1 VKQQA
6 LIARPGVTA
15 AAARR
20 SLARWRQG
28 GLAEPAAY
36 LLLAV
41 LVLSVLLLTDRGM
54 LAPDTKPHLYLDPLG
69 TLREALSTWRPNP
82 YLGQPNFDAGLA
94 PAALVVLVIRSFGVE
109 PWLAIRL
116 WRALLLLVAGVGA
129 ARLFQQVA
137 AGRLNGRGGSVPAA
151 TPPRAGRVAAAVL
164 YVVNPYVV
172 VAGATTP
179 VLLPYAL
186 LPWLLIALGR
196 SVHEPRSWRW
206 PAAFALAFFASSGMN
221 AGVVALFMLLAVPC
235 WLAFERHVNGLPW
248 RRLAGSCGRCLGL
261 SLLVSLYWLV
271 PAVLASATAAG
282 IAGATEA
289 PRDVAGPSSWAET
302 VRLLGLWTLYGRSG
316 DQPFLPGLVGYLT
329 NPLVVVA
336 SFALPAAAAG
346 AALYARHR
354 ARVLAAYLLAVGA
367 PVMVGLFG
375 GAAASPFGRL
385 LEAAFARVPGAI
397 AFRTTN
403 KAGGL
408 VALAFTL
415 LLALGANELATRP
428 GVRRQA
434 RAAAA
439 ATGVLLLALAVLPVW
454 TGGLNLVRFR
464 IPDYWLKAARD
475 LDAGPATSRVLL
487 VPGQVLADYR
497 WGLNGPDD
505 LSESLLRR
513 PSAVRVTV
521 PNGSAAQGNFMAA
534 LDTALDAGAPDGGTV
549 SGMARYLGAGE
560 VLARYDTRWE
570 AVGGPPPSALEGT
583 LRRDPGLRQ
592 GAVYGRAGQYTVA
605 PHGAAPGDAGLS
617 PLERFSVTDARSVLR
632 AEPTAGTLLVD
643 GDNFALPALAGQ
655 GLLAGQPAVR
665 LLGAASA
672 DQAAV
677 TLDDGAR
684 IVLTDTGRRRSWEIH
699 RTGQS
704 YSPTLRADEPVAN
717 QGASLNLFDEPAAQS
732 VSELEG
738 ARAVSATSSGTVFGL
753 APRDKPAYAF
763 DGDQRT
769 AWVTGG
775 FGTAVGQSVTI
786 EFGRV
791 VRISKLILH
800 PLQTDPVR
808 ISSVRVQ
815 LDGRSLDVEVPDQ
828 PEVTVPVPETDAF
841 SLRVEIT
848 GVRGGPGLNAVGFAE
863 IGIPG
868 VKVTE
873 RIRLPERF
881 RRVVE
886 SLDGPA
892 RERLA
897 TTPID
902 VLFTRAAGDPVDQ
915 DDDEERVLARSFW
928 LPDTRT
934 FKVGGRLAAS
944 RGLPEPVLDQL
955 AGASSEVS
963 VSSSSRSFDSPTV
976 RASKAF
982 DGNRDTAWIPSGR
995 GEGEWIQ
1002 VDFPDRAL
1010 DHVVVRQDVPPE
1022 LENKQGLDKA
1032 VRAELTIDGQPVKR
1046 VALRAPVTR
1055 IDFPRRTAH
1064 QARLTVTEVAGLGG
1078 GIRISEFEAGGAR
1091 VEDAAPKAGSRC
1103 IEVAKLDGAPFRV
1116 TPSASITAL
1125 TSGAPAFFEP
1135 CPGQRLQLGA
1145 GFHQLKAEPGW
1156 LLDLVRLQSTS
1167 GADGRKLA
1175 PAPKV
1180 AAPPRVA
1187 VVGSSPT
1194 KVTVATEAARGPYYL
1209 VLGQGFDDRWRATMD
1224 GLPLGRPVLV
1234 DGYATGWRIADTG
1247 AHVITMVFA
1256 PQRWAS
1262 VSLVASIAA
1271 IVLVL
1276 VLVLRPRRRA
1286 GDPGGVAA
1294 SGGGT
1299 AATGGGG
1306 GRPGGSGGTAGSPEA
1321 PAAAASG
1328 EGGVRQ
1334 LAAHAGLVALLWF
1347 LGGWVGLLVGLA
1359 IVAWDRLRRPPAAD
1373 LLRAALAGFCLLPLA
1388 VLARGLPRPSTV
1400 TPLFAGSNLLAH
1412 YLAGA
1417 ALALLVLGILRDV
1430 PPAARRQAAPGGGP
1444 PGGDQGPG
1452 APPPAEPRDRPVEPA
1467 TADAAPAGNGP
1478 RPERQPDPPAIPVP
1492 PPWGPGREYQ
1502 PPRGGPAEPPGQPA
1516 GGGGARGAGR

>member
-6 LIARPGVTA
+6 LLARPGVTA
-15 AAARR
+15 AAAARR
-20 SLARWRQG
+20 GWARWRQG
-28 GLAEPAAY
+28 DLAEPAAY
-36 LLLAV
+36 LVLAG
-41 LVLSVLLLTDRGM
+41 LVLGVLLLTDRGM
-54 LAPDTKPHLYLDPLG
+54 LAPDTKPHLYLDPLR
-69 TLREALSTWRPNP
+69 TLRETLSAWRPNP

-94 PAALVVLVIRSFGVE
+94 PAALAVLVIRSLGAD

-116 WRALLLLVAGVGA
+116 WRALLLLVAGAGA
-129 ARLFQQVA
+129 ARLFQRVA
-137 AGRLNGRGGSVPAA
+137 AGRREERVGSSPVA
-151 TPPRAGRVAAAVL
+151 TSLRAGRVVAAVL
-164 YVVNPYVV
+164 YVVNPYVL

-186 LPWLLIALGR
+186 LPWLLLTLGR

-235 WLAFERHVNGLPW
+235 WLAFEQRVNGLPW
-248 RRLAGSCGRCLGL
+248 RQLVASCGRCLAL

-282 IAGATEA
+282 IAGATET

-316 DQPFLPGLVGYLT
+316 DQPFLPGLVAYLT

-336 SFALPAAAAG
+336 SFALPAVAAG

-354 ARVLAAYLLAVGA
+354 GRALAAYLLAVGA

-375 GAAASPFGRL
+375 GVMASPFGRL
-385 LEAAFARVPGAI
+385 LETAFARVPGAI

-408 VALAFTL
+408 VALAITL
-415 LLALGANELATRP
+415 LIALGASELAARP
-428 GVRRQA
+428 GVRRQVRA
-434 RAAAA
+434 VVAAA
-439 ATGVLLLALAVLPVW
+439 GVLLLALAVLPFW
-454 TGGLNLVRFR
+454 TGGLNVSRFR
-464 IPDYWLKAARD
+464 IPDYWLQAAGD
-475 LDAGPATSRVLL
+475 LDAGPATTRVLL

-505 LSESLLRR
+505 LNESLLRR

-534 LDTALDAGAPDGGTV
+534 LDTALATGAPDAGTV
-549 SGMARYLGAGE
+549 SAMARYLGAGE

-570 AVGGPPPSALEGT
+570 AIGGPKPSALEGT

-592 GAVYGRAGQYTVA
+592 GAAYGRAGQYTVA
-605 PHGAAPGDAGLS
+605 GQGAAPGDAGLS
-617 PLERFSVTDARSVLR
+617 PLERFTVTDARPVMR
-632 AEPTAGTLLVD
+632 TEPGAGTLLVD

-665 LLGAASA
+665 LLGAATA
-672 DQAAV
+672 DEAAV
-677 TLDDGAR
+677 ALDDGAR
-684 IVLTDTGRRRSWEIH
+684 IVLTDTARRRSWEIH

-717 QGASLNLFDEPAAQS
+717 HGASLNLLDEPAAQS

-753 APRDKPAYAF
+753 APRDKPVYAF

-769 AWVTGG
+769 AWVSGG

-791 VRISKLILH
+791 VRVSKLVLR
-800 PLQTDPVR
+800 PLRTSPVR
-808 ISSVRVQ
+808 ISSVRIH
-815 LDGRSLDVEVPDQ
+815 LDGRSVDAEVPDQ
-828 PEVTVPVPETDAF
+828 PEVTVPVPQTDAF

-848 GVRGGPGLNAVGFAE
+848 GVRGGPGLNAVGFSE

-868 VKVTE
+868 VEVSE

-881 RRVVE
+881 RHLVE
-886 SLDGPA
+886 ALDGPA

-902 VLFTRAAGDPVDQ
+902 VLLTRAAGDPVDQ
-915 DDDEERVLARSFW
+915 DDDEEQVLARSFW
-928 LPDTRT
+928 LPDARG
-934 FKVGGRLAAS
+934 FEVSGRLSAS
-944 RGLPEPVLDQL
+944 RGLPEPVVDRL
-955 AGASSEVS
+955 AGAAGEVS

-982 DGNRDTAWIPSGR
+982 DGNRDTAWIPAGR

-1002 VDFPDRAL
+1002 VAFGDRAL
-1010 DHVVVRQDVPPE
+1010 DHVVVRQDVPPR
-1022 LENKQGLDKA
+1022 LEGKQGLDKA
-1032 VRAELTIDGQPVKR
+1032 VRAELTIDSQPVKR
-1046 VALRAPVTR
+1046 VALRTPVTR

-1064 QARLTVTEVAGLGG
+1064 QVRLTITEVAGLGG
-1078 GIRISEFEAGGAR
+1078 GVRISEFEAGGAR
-1091 VEDAAPKAGSRC
+1091 VDEPRTAPKAGSRC
-1103 IEVAKLDGAPFRV
+1103 IEVAKLDGAPLRV
-1116 TPSASITAL
+1116 APSAGVAAL
-1125 TSGAPAFFEP
+1125 TGGAPAFFEP
-1135 CPGQRLQLGA
+1135 CPGQQVKLGA

-1156 LLDLVRLQSTS
+1156 LLDLVRLRSTS

-1175 PAPKV
+1175 PAPKPP
-1180 AAPPRVA
+1180 AAARLSVLS
-1187 VVGSSPT
+1187 SSPT
-1194 KVTVATEAARGPYYL
+1194 KITVATEAARGPYYL
-1209 VLGQGFDDRWRATMD
+1209 VGGEGFDDRWRATMD
-1224 GLPLGRPVLV
+1224 GLPLGPPLLV
-1234 DGYATGWRIADTG
+1234 DGYATGWRIPDTD
-1247 AHVITMVFA
+1247 AHVITMTFT

-1262 VSLVASIAA
+1262 ASLLASIG
-1271 IVLVL
+1271 VLVL
-1276 VLVLRPRRRA
+1276 VLVLLLRPRGPTKGS
-1286 GDPGGVAA
+1286 GDAVGAIA
-1294 SGGGT
+1294 E
-1299 AATGGGG
+1299 
-1306 GRPGGSGGTAGSPEA
+1306 GSGGVGGAAMASDRDGRLAG
-1321 PAAAASG
+1321 
-1328 EGGVRQ
+1328 
-1334 LAAHAGLVALLWF
+1334 HAGLVALLWF
-1347 LGGWVGLLVGLA
+1347 LGGWVGLLVGLG
-1359 IVAWDRLRRPPAAD
+1359 IVAWDRLRRPTATD
-1373 LLRAALAGFCLLPLA
+1373 LLRAALALFCLVPVA

-1400 TPLFAGSNLLAH
+1400 TPLFAGNNPVAH

-1430 PPAARRQAAPGGGP
+1430 PPA
-1444 PGGDQGPG
+1444 
-1452 APPPAEPRDRPVEPA
+1452 
-1467 TADAAPAGNGP
+1467 
-1478 RPERQPDPPAIPVP
+1478 IP
-1492 PPWGPGREYQ
+1492 
-1502 PPRGGPAEPPGQPA
+1502 PPRGGPSQVAPPPGQQA
-1516 GGGGARGAGR
+1516 GDGAGR